1 MSFESVGESHHSSRK
16 LQLVHSDVDKSIGGK
31 RYFIDCPLLKKQ
43 IWSLWK
49 IYGVRGKRMTIGTL
63 FETDQNQENLPF
75 QVAWHGQESTTVS
88 GTDYSM
94 DVFNELNF
102 AMPEQVTVDLD
113 RLTNRLALRNN
124 NSSGVHKQRRDLCG
138 SVLMNMWM

>member
-1 MSFESVGESHHSSRK
+1 
-16 LQLVHSDVDKSIGGK
+16 
-31 RYFIDCPLLKKQ
+31 
-43 IWSLWK
+43 
-49 IYGVRGKRMTIGTL
+49 
-63 FETDQNQENLPF
+63 
-75 QVAWHGQESTTVS
+75 
-88 GTDYSM
+88 M